1 MNRYLSEDEKRKIVE
16 LHLENNTTVKIAKIL
31 NRNASTIERFLKK
44 NGYSM
49 NYGKKINSKQENEI
63 IDMYKSGK
71 TCKEIYQSFSH
82 IYSCEESIQK
92 IIRRNNISR
101 GRYKKKVCVNEN
113 YFETIDTEH
122 KAYWIGFLLAD
133 GCIIKNN
140 HKSDTIKF
148 ELNIKD
154 KYIIDEFAKDIETD
168 LIVKD
173 YKYGKKHNAQIQIKS
188 NKMSSDLSKYGIT
201 YRKTLKISSI
211 PDIPQNLIRHFVRG
225 YFDGDGCA
233 YLYKPK
239 DQNIHRLKI
248 TFCGTEDFLNNLKIE
263 LHKQLDLN
271 LNNLINMNKYGS
283 NVFNLRY
290 IKNSDMYKLYEYMY
304 KDSTIFLKRKKEKF
318 EIFINERK

>member
-1 MNRYLSEDEKRKIVE
+1 MHRYLSEDEKRKIVE

-113 YFETIDTEH
+113 YFETIDNEH

-140 HKSDTIKF
+140 NKSDTIKF

-201 YRKTLKISSI
+201 YRKTLKINSI

-248 TFCGTEDFLNNLKIE
+248 TFCGTEDF
-263 LHKQLDLN
+263 
-271 LNNLINMNKYGS
+271 
-283 NVFNLRY
+283 
-290 IKNSDMYKLYEYMY
+290 
-304 KDSTIFLKRKKEKF
+304 
-318 EIFINERK
+318 